1 MEVYTEVFETT
12 DATYRLQMLKEG
24 QESDVAV
31 VETATSDT
39 DKVAHNRELQSKL
52 EAT

>member
-12 DATYRLQMLKEG
+12 DATDRLEMLKED

-39 DKVAHNRELQSKL
+39 DKVARDRLTEQS
-52 EAT
+52 